1 MAFDV
6 NTFKSE
12 LKLGGARPNLFEATL
27 TSPAGGMADFRFMCK
42 AAQLPG
48 STIPSIDVPYFGRQ
62 VRYAGNRTF
71 EPWTVTVLNDENFT
85 IRNSFEAWMAGINGH
100 TSNLQ
105 STGASEYKTDGKVF
119 HYGKDGGLI
128 ATYSF
133 LGVFPTELGAIELAW
148 DTNDVI
154 EEFTVTLAMDYWT
167 HAGASVT

>member
-1 MAFDV
+1 MEWRISDLCV
-6 NTFKSE
+6 K
-12 LKLGGARPNLFEATL
+12 
-27 TSPAGGMADFRFMCK
+27 
-42 AAQLPG
+42 LPG

-71 EPWTVTVLNDENFT
+71 EPWTVTVLNDEDFT

-105 STGASEYKTDGKVF
+105 STGASTYKTDGNVF
-119 HYGKDGGLI
+119 HYGKDGSLI
-128 ATYSF
+128 ASYKF

-167 HAGASVT
+167 HAEASVT